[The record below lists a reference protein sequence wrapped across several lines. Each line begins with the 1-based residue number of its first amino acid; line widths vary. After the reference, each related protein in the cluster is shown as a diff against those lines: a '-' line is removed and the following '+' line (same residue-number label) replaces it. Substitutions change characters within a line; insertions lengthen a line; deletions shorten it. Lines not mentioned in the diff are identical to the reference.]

1 MYQKSKMSELTNE
14 ALNVLAQEK
23 NRKGNATSKA
33 RYAQELLWERR
44 IQVRENI
51 VDDYE
56 DTIDVYDEAI
66 QDYLDF
72 IDIVEFIR

>member
-1 MYQKSKMSELTNE
+1 MYQISKMNELSNE

-23 NRKGNATSKA
+23 NRQGIATSKA

-56 DTIDVYDEAI
+56 GTIDIYDETI

-72 IDIVEFIR
+72 IDILEI